1 MEQLVVSTLPSWQ
14 NFYVIVGSAAG
25 ALTGLQFV
33 VIALVAQRRIAAG
46 TREIRAFSSPTVVH
60 FCLALLIAA
69 IMCAPWRV
77 WWGIS
82 ASLSAVGAFGI
93 WSVCRAVWHARK
105 STVYKP
111 DLEDWVLYSG
121 VPLLTY
127 IALFSAGI
135 LVQSIPGTALVT
147 VAGVSVVLLVIGIR
161 NAWDTVTFIA
171 VGNNQQNSSASE
183 GAGQI
188 NSP

>member
-1 MEQLVVSTLPSWQ
+1 MSTLPSWQ

-33 VIALVAQRRIAAG
+33 VIALVAQRGIPAG
-46 TREIRAFSSPTVVH
+46 MREIRAFSSPTVVH

-69 IMCAPWRV
+69 IMCAPWHV

-82 ASLSAVGAFGI
+82 ASLSVAGAFGI
-93 WSVCRAVWHARK
+93 WSACKALWHARK

-111 DLEDWVLYSG
+111 DLEDRILYSG

-127 IALFSAGI
+127 MALFSAGI
-135 LVQSIPGTALVT
+135 LFQSMPEIALVT
-147 VAGVSVVLLVIGIR
+147 VAAVSVVLLVMGIR

-171 VGNNQQNSSASE
+171 VGNNQQNSTAPGS
-183 GAGQI
+183 AGQI